1 MDVLHNSI
9 NNLAHEYRLVFYHHT
24 ALIFHALIFLFLP
37 FSKQFFPLFSLS
49 LFLSLV
55 SLFALSNCCSKNKF
69 SICYHTNIDLDKSLF
84 SFNTMDNHLSF
95 SRYHYC
101 IQNNPLLQA
110 THINIGYVSHKL
122 VPIYFFASKS
132 YLSASHHHHKS
143 GGHNYQ

>member
-1 MDVLHNSI
+1 MTSNFSEITFKSSGFGSSIVSPSKVLTGVSNTSDREI
-9 NNLAHEYRLVFYHHT
+9 YRSESGT
-24 ALIFHALIFLFLP
+24 DTP
-37 FSKQFFPLFSLS
+37 FSHLEIVCRTTFSMIAS
-49 LFLSLV
+49 ASCESPFDFL
-55 SLFALSNCCSKNKF
+55 
-69 SICYHTNIDLDKSLF
+69 IDLIF